1 MSSDKGKKSAS
12 GPNLSPKAPNSGGKK
27 SPQKNP
33 SPGQAAQEVSLV
45 DKVQNSDS
53 AVVVVLGGIDLHQ
66 PDDFSVGK
74 SALVFKPQLN
84 QWLSF
89 EPLPEPRN
97 YHAVVFYGGCIYVL
111 GGYNPQDV
119 IKEEPRSQRSV
130 FRFIVKSRQWDRVAD
145 MRHARACLGATVVHE
160 KIMAVGGKDDH
171 AEILQSVEVYNP
183 ASDTWVMYKN
193 LPIPIMGCGVAFLS
207 GMVYVVG
214 GVTTKRQVFTGMV
227 PAEVLSTVYA
237 TDPDE
242 RAWVRRP
249 SLPEPR
255 AYTTALTIHHEL
267 WIVGGLKTAGRDPA
281 VFSNVTEVL
290 AFDSLRGLAA
300 VTLPPESVDST
311 PTPKVSDKD
320 RSLEEVE
327 VPADTRR
334 VPRDAGDLDDGEQ
347 PAVSIQLIL
356 ELCTFQGAWPPS
368 KLELDSSTFLGVGEL
383 KLRTPM
389 SRPSLPRFYHYVPV
403 APTNDPHHGITVKV
417 DDDFQKT
424 KEVLGLRDAI
434 GLPAFAKKLRRVRK
448 IQDETLPVIL
458 TFGGLDPRDPLNY
471 ANGSRIQGLYY
482 PENRDIVDTAL
493 TDVSPLVFRRVVLHY
508 HVLKNRWDL
517 CGMMPEP
524 RSYHGAV
531 LIGGTVYITGGFDPE
546 TRKCGE
552 LVASKTTFAYD
563 LETME
568 WSRKADMISAR
579 AAHGATACL
588 DKVYVF
594 GGRGRLGRALT
605 STEVYDPGSDSWKEV
620 TPLDIARMA
629 VGCAVV
635 DDKIFLVGGMTPE
648 TGDLHRAVDRVDV
661 YDVHSH
667 TWSAGEPLPKPRA
680 FPGAASVGGK
690 LWLLG
695 GCYDNSEPGL
705 PLVSLRDVDVLE
717 PGGSWQHRGCTVH
730 SRHAAAVAIAD
741 TNIYVI
747 GGTSSVLNGPLKR
760 PEVYLQLDDCYRFP
774 AEYPEAMTGIAA
786 VSIPPKTVTF
796 RSQSLTCM
804 IQERLAE

>member
-1 MSSDKGKKSAS
+1 MLSWLPNIMSSDKGKKSAS

-33 SPGQAAQEVSLV
+33 SPGQAAQEVSLVDKVQNSDSAVVVVLGGIDLHQPDDFSVGKSALVFKPQLNQWLSFEPLPEPRNYHAVVFYGGCIYVLGQAAQEVSLV

-290 AFDSLRGLAA
+290 AFDSLRGRWEFRFKMLRPRHGVAAASADDRVYVMGGMTCLDGSSVDDVDVFHRQRLTFLDCQCLPRTITGLAA

-311 PTPKVSDKD
+311 PTPK
-320 RSLEEVE
+320 
-327 VPADTRR
+327 
-334 VPRDAGDLDDGEQ
+334 
-347 PAVSIQLIL
+347 
-356 ELCTFQGAWPPS
+356 GAWPPS

-471 ANGSRIQGLYY
+471 ANG
-482 PENRDIVDTAL
+482 
-493 TDVSPLVFRRVVLHY
+493 RVVLHY

-531 LIGGTVYITGGFDPE
+531 LIGGTVYITEHD
-546 TRKCGE
+546 T
-552 LVASKTTFAYD
+552 
-563 LETME
+563 LEC
-568 WSRKADMISAR
+568 SYFRGSFQC
-579 AAHGATACL
+579 TAL
-588 DKVYVF
+588 AQ
-594 GGRGRLGRALT
+594 LSLA
-605 STEVYDPGSDSWKEV
+605 E
-620 TPLDIARMA
+620 
-629 VGCAVV
+629 
-635 DDKIFLVGGMTPE
+635 
-648 TGDLHRAVDRVDV
+648 
-661 YDVHSH
+661 
-667 TWSAGEPLPKPRA
+667 SAG
-680 FPGAASVGGK
+680 
-690 LWLLG
+690 
-695 GCYDNSEPGL
+695 
-705 PLVSLRDVDVLE
+705 
-717 PGGSWQHRGCTVH
+717 
-730 SRHAAAVAIAD
+730 
-741 TNIYVI
+741 
-747 GGTSSVLNGPLKR
+747 GTKSN
-760 PEVYLQLDDCYRFP
+760 
-774 AEYPEAMTGIAA
+774 
-786 VSIPPKTVTF
+786 
-796 RSQSLTCM
+796 
-804 IQERLAE
+804 